1 MRFSEMYVDLVNQ
14 GAQILLAPSAF
25 TVPTGKAHWHA
36 LLRARAIESQ
46 CYMIAAAQVGQHN
59 EKRESYGH
67 SLVYDPMPEDTV
79 VLELLGSWTQQ
90 LLLNLS

>member
-1 MRFSEMYVDLVNQ
+1 
-14 GAQILLAPSAF
+14 
-25 TVPTGKAHWHA
+25 
-36 LLRARAIESQ
+36 
-46 CYMIAAAQVGQHN
+46 MIAAAQVGQHN